1 MDSENTWLGEL
12 LIDYSSP
19 VAPSPIIKALSLR
32 PLIKP
37 LSLSLI
43 LSLRLLMFQK
53 ILSVADTEAV
63 T

>member
-12 LIDYSSP
+12 LIGYTSFI
-19 VAPSPIIKALSLR
+19 APSPIIKALSWR
-32 PLIKP
+32 PLIKA
-37 LSLSLI
+37 LSLSLT

>member
-12 LIDYSSP
+12 LIDYTSP

-32 PLIKP
+32 PLIKA
-37 LSLSLI
+37 LSLLI

>member
-12 LIDYSSP
+12 LIDYTSP
-19 VAPSPIIKALSLR
+19 VASSPIIKALSLR
-32 PLIKP
+32 PLIKA
-37 LSLSLI
+37 LSLLI